1 MAGQALP
8 TVRRR
13 MTNRLKDDL
22 RDELLG
28 RVRTGLPATYKELAD
43 RLALAPPYMIHRIT
57 EALERLMD
65 EDAAAG
71 RPLLAAFAV
80 SKARSGVPARG
91 FFLKAQT
98 LGLFSGD
105 PEGREALEFHA
116 RELRRALR
124 FYGCR
129 VIPAPDRGGSSVP
142 GGECDPTRG
151 G

>member
-1 MAGQALP
+1 
-8 TVRRR
+8 
-13 MTNRLKDDL
+13 
-22 RDELLG
+22 
-28 RVRTGLPATYKELAD
+28 
-43 RLALAPPYMIHRIT
+43 MIYRIT

-142 GGECDPTRG
+142 GGERDPTRG

>member
-8 TVRRR
+8 TARWC

-22 RDELLG
+22 RHELLG

-43 RLALAPPYMIHRIT
+43 RLALAPPYTIHRVT

-98 LGLFSGD
+98 LGLFSGN
-105 PEGREALEFHA
+105 PEGREALEDPA
-116 RELRRALR
+116 RELRRAAPVTGGLAS
-124 FYGCR
+124 
-129 VIPAPDRGGSSVP
+129 PAPRQGRP
-142 GGECDPTRG
+142 
-151 G
+151 

>member
-1 MAGQALP
+1 
-8 TVRRR
+8 
-13 MTNRLKDDL
+13 
-22 RDELLG
+22 
-28 RVRTGLPATYKELAD
+28 
-43 RLALAPPYMIHRIT
+43 
-57 EALERLMD
+57 MD

>member
-1 MAGQALP
+1 MAD
-8 TVRRR
+8 
-13 MTNRLKDDL
+13 RLKDDL

-43 RLALAPPYMIHRIT
+43 RLALAPPRTVHRVT
-57 EALERLMD
+57 EALEQLMD

-71 RPLLAAFAV
+71 RPLLATLAV
-80 SKARSGVPARG
+80 SKARPGLPACG
-91 FFLKAQT
+91 FFLKARA

-124 FYGCR
+124 FYGCQ
-129 VIPAPDRGGSSVP
+129 VTPTPDRDGPPVP
-142 GGECDPTRG
+142 GVET
-151 G
+151 

>member
-1 MAGQALP
+1 MVGEALP
-8 TVRRR
+8 TSRRR
-13 MTNRLKDDL
+13 VTDRLKDDL
-22 RDELLG
+22 REELLG
-28 RVRTGLPATYKELAD
+28 RARAGLPATYKGLAD
-43 RLALAPPYMIHRIT
+43 RLALAPPHTIHRVT

-80 SKARSGVPARG
+80 GKARSGVPARG
-91 FFLKAQT
+91 FFLKARA

-105 PEGREALEFHA
+105 PEGREAVEFHA

-129 VIPAPDRGGSSVP
+129 VTPAPDRGGPSVP
-142 GGECDPTRG
+142 GGSK
-151 G
+151 